1 MSRRLVA
8 LVAAL
13 VAGVQFLTPA
23 PAAADPAGDPGNAQ
37 LEQPPRPSQAA
48 LDRAFIALVS
58 QIPGMHIINPTI
70 TDNGGRM
77 VCTYLDSHGREDT
90 TADLLHDNPTFTPA
104 ESDAFVGDAEQVYC
118 PAHIR
123 QTIG

>member
-1 MSRRLVA
+1 MMRASAAAIVA
-8 LVAAL
+8 VWAILAA
-13 VAGVQFLTPA
+13 V
-23 PAAADPAGDPGNAQ
+23 PAAADPTGDPGDVQ

-48 LDRAFIALVS
+48 LDRAFTALVE

-70 TDNGGRM
+70 TDSGGRM

>member
-23 PAAADPAGDPGNAQ
+23 PAAADPAGDPGNVQ

-70 TDNGGRM
+70 TDNGGRK
-77 VCTYLDSHGREDT
+77 VCEYLNSHTVEDT
-90 TADLLHDNPTFTPA
+90 EAALLGDNPSFTPA
-104 ESDAFVGDAEQVYC
+104 EADAFTSDAMQVYC

-123 QTIG
+123 QVIG